1 MTYQAGD
8 RVIHQ
13 TFGTGKVLIDQETT
27 VVIQF
32 EHGIEACEKD
42 RVSQVLTVEQTI
54 EQGMRHPPLHVI
66 LRGLAATIDSVND
79 RWSIFSRSRVRLL
92 PHQLWV
98 CRKVLENWPFRWLI
112 ADDVGLGKT
121 IEAGLILWPLIAR
134 GVVQRVLVLSPASLV
149 DQWVNRLRTMFD
161 LRFTAYTTGADTKKS
176 GFWETHDQVVASLQT
191 LRDDYRGRHE
201 RLLSSPHWDLVIVDE
216 AHHLNADEKGGL
228 TLTYRLVQKLEEA
241 QKIQSLLFF
250 TGTPHRGK
258 DYSFL
263 ARLKL
268 LRPDIFKDVKQP
280 LETYLDQLH
289 QVVIRNNKQNV
300 TDLKGNLL
308 FQGVKTEVI
317 TYSYSTEEQIFYETL
332 TEFILLGKAYASSL
346 NGFNGRAVGL
356 VLIALQKLASSSVAA
371 IRRTLKKRLKSIQGK
386 RSRIDDLKT
395 YRRQLKQWVNTYE
408 KHEEFDTEIDDLD
421 EQIEYLSSD
430 LRLMEDEEE
439 RLEELVTLSQ
449 SIKVETRIQRILE
462 ILEEKCRDRSIL
474 FFTEYKA
481 TQSLLMSALIDKYG
495 NDCVVFINGDM
506 TAYEVCG
513 ETLRYDREWAVQR
526 FNSGQV
532 RFLVSTEAAGEGV
545 DLQQNCYTLIH
556 VDLPWNPMRLHQRVG
571 RLYRYGQSQTV
582 EVITLRN
589 PNTVEAR
596 IWECL
601 EEKMYRIQ
609 LALSGVMDEQEDLFP
624 MILGMTPSSVWTELF
639 AEAPRLQNETLTSW
653 FDRKTGNFGGKDAL
667 KTVQNLVGHCA
678 SFDYQEIANQPLDLD
693 LPALKPFL
701 KGMITLNRKKVQE
714 KNEGLSF
721 LTPEVWKSIGIESN
735 YEGLVFDRSFNGVNA
750 DQRII
755 GVGNPLLEKALDQA
769 RSLQES
775 VTYLTVEKLPYPLIL
790 FRVTDQV
797 TEGRGSIRSMIIG
810 VEQQKPPKIL
820 LDYQVLARLNS
831 LLYPLPRSPDTEVFP
846 LNQTHLVIKQLEL
859 AKELISE
866 SLDNLDIP
874 FREPDIESLILIYPH
889 QWRC

>member
-1 MTYQAGD
+1 MTYQTGD
-8 RVIHQ
+8 RVTHQ

-32 EHGIEACEKD
+32 EHGIEACEKN
-42 RVSQVLTVEQTI
+42 RISQVLTVEQTI
-54 EQGMRHPPLHVI
+54 EQGIWHPPLPVI

-134 GVVQRVLVLSPASLV
+134 GVVQRVLILSPASLV

-201 RLLSSPHWDLVIVDE
+201 RLLSSPQWDLVIVDE
-216 AHHLNADEKGGL
+216 AHHLNADQKGGF

-268 LRPDIFKDVKQP
+268 LRPDIFKDIKQP
-280 LETYLDQLH
+280 LETYLDQL
-289 QVVIRNNKQNV
+289 QKVVIRNNKQNV

-308 FQGVKTEVI
+308 FQGVKTQVI

-371 IRRTLKKRLKSIQGK
+371 IRRTLQKRLEGIRGK
-386 RSRIDDLKT
+386 RSKIDDLKN
-395 YRRQLKQWVNTYE
+395 YRRQLKQWVNAYE
-408 KHEEFDTEIDDLD
+408 KNEEFDTEIDDLD

-439 RLEELVTLSQ
+439 RLEQLVTLSQ
-449 SIKVETRIQRILE
+449 SVKIETRIQRILE
-462 ILEEKCRDRSIL
+462 ILEEQFRERSIL

-481 TQSLLMSALIDKYG
+481 TQSLLMSALINNYG
-495 NDCVVFINGDM
+495 KDSVVFINGDM
-506 TAYEVCG
+506 TAHEVNG
-513 ETLRYDREWAVQR
+513 ETLRYNREWAVQR
-526 FNSGQV
+526 FNSGQA

-556 VDLPWNPMRLHQRVG
+556 VDLPWNPMRLHQRAG

-639 AEAPRLQNETLTSW
+639 AEAPRLQNETLKSW
-653 FDRKTGNFGGKDAL
+653 FDRKTGNFGGQDAL

-678 SFDYQEIANQPLDLD
+678 SFDYQEIANQPIDFD

-701 KGMITLNRKKVQE
+701 KSMITLNRKQVKE
-714 KNEGLSF
+714 NNEGLSF
-721 LTPEVWKSIGIESN
+721 LTPEVWKSIGIESS

-775 VTYLTVEKLPYPLIL
+775 VTCLTVEKLVYPLIL

-810 VEQQKPPKIL
+810 VEQQESPKIL

-831 LLYPLPRSPDTEVFP
+831 LLHTLSRSLNTEILP
-846 LNQTHLVIKQLEL
+846 LNQTHWVIQQVEL
-859 AKELISE
+859 ARQLILE

-874 FREPDIESLILIYPH
+874 FREPDIELLVLVFKA
-889 QWRC
+889 

>member
-1 MTYQAGD
+1 MTYQTGD
-8 RVIHQ
+8 RVTHQ

-54 EQGMRHPPLHVI
+54 EQGMRHPPLPVI

-386 RSRIDDLKT
+386 RSRIDDLKS

-421 EQIEYLSSD
+421 EQIEDLSSD

-449 SIKVETRIQRILE
+449 SIQVETRIQRILE

-775 VTYLTVEKLPYPLIL
+775 VTCLTVEKLSYPLIL

-810 VEQQKPPKIL
+810 VEQQESPKIL

-831 LLYPLPRSPDTEVFP
+831 LLYPLPRSPDTESLP
-846 LNQTHLVIKQLEL
+846 PNQTHVIIEKLEL
-859 AKELISE
+859 AKQLISE
-866 SLDNLDIP
+866 SLDSLDIP

-889 QWRC
+889 